1 MPTTAELQATPYKR
15 GTKVR
20 LVEDVPGHAAGAAGK
35 VALANGITWKRYWVR
50 FTDGTSAG
58 HIDHHALVKTAD
70 YDKFRIARHHEEIEA
85 EAAAKAAAEGV
96 STDAADAGAGAAASG
111 SGATVNGVS
120 IPQHLLD
127 RSAAARVRLG
137 G

>member
-1 MPTTAELQATPYKR
+1 MPSTAELQATPYKR

-20 LVEDVPGHAAGAAGK
+20 LVNDIPGRAAGAQGK
-35 VALANGITWKRYWVR
+35 IALANGITWKRYWVR
-50 FTDGTSAG
+50 FADGTSEG
-58 HIDHHALVKTAD
+58 HVDHHSLVKADD
-70 YDKFRIARHHEEIEA
+70 YDKFRIARHREEIEA
-85 EAAAKAAAEGV
+85 KEAAEAAAAGQV
-96 STDAADAGAGAAASG
+96 GDTGDGAGTEAATG
-111 SGATVNGVS
+111 GGATVNGVS